1 MRVLVD
7 ENVNL
12 FKEIIDRVRNIL
24 DNSNG
29 RENGLLFDVRRLV
42 SHQLL
47 YFLVKFSAHLL
58 S

>member
-12 FKEIIDRVRNIL
+12 FKEIIDRVRNVL
-24 DNSNG
+24 DDSNG

-42 SHQLL
+42 SHQFLD
-47 YFLVKFSAHLL
+47 FLVKLSAHLF